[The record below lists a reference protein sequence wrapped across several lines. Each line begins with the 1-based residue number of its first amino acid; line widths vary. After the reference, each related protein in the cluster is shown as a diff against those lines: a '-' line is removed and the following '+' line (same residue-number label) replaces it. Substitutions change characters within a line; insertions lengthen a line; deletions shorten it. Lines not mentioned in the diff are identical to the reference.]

1 MYIIPLSYSEFHA
14 CKNKEKWLHL
24 QSMGFF
30 NFFGENEHRVFNYKP
45 IYYNPE
51 EEERRRRFGAVDG
64 TLEKER
70 KEGSYVPGSYIKGAF
85 REGSR
90 TRTPMRRAQT
100 IIGIIS
106 LLLIFVVLW
115 YIAKFY
121 SLL

>member
-1 MYIIPLSYSEFHA
+1 
-14 CKNKEKWLHL
+14 
-24 QSMGFF
+24 MGLF

-45 IYYNPE
+45 IYFDPE
-51 EEERRRRFGAVDG
+51 EEERKRRFGAVDG
-64 TLEKER
+64 SLEREK
-70 KEGSYVPGSYIKGAF
+70 KEGTYVPGTHIRGSF

-90 TRTPMRRAQT
+90 TRTPMKRVQT

-106 LLLIFVVLW
+106 MLLICAVLL

>member
-1 MYIIPLSYSEFHA
+1 
-14 CKNKEKWLHL
+14 
-24 QSMGFF
+24 MGLF

-51 EEERRRRFGAVDG
+51 EEERKRRFGAVDG
-64 TLEKER
+64 TLEKEK
-70 KEGSYVPGSYIKGAF
+70 KEGTYVPGASIKGAF

-90 TRTPMRRAQT
+90 TRTPMKRAQT

-106 LLLIFVVLW
+106 LILVAAVLW

-121 SLL
+121 SML